1 MNVVTRWLWY
11 LKFPFQ
17 GLKSCIKTLFF
28 SALEAL
34 KCWRAKSSIV
44 FLMFHVPPCP
54 PRSLFCKFTTA
65 AATERQQNHLR
76 QLRVSAL
83 QGETIDR
90 PHIYRLLLLSNKRRR
105 HTFGSELLI
114 IKHKAESEIQTAA
127 VPHPINKVNLSLSDL
142 NLLSAS

>member
-1 MNVVTRWLWY
+1 M
-11 LKFPFQ
+11 
-17 GLKSCIKTLFF
+17 FF
-28 SALEAL
+28 LALEAL
-34 KCWRAKSSIV
+34 KYWRAKSSIV

-54 PRSLFCKFTTA
+54 PRSHFCKFTTA
-65 AATERQQNHLR
+65 AATERQQNHPR
-76 QLRVSAL
+76 LRVSAL
-83 QGETIDR
+83 QGETIDC